1 MKRNDQ
7 KETQPE
13 REYTFNKNLKKEYVF
28 YDNRGNLL
36 SGKKISDWEGL
47 EK

>member
-13 REYTFNKNLKKEYVF
+13 REYTFNKNLKTKYVF

-36 SGKKISDWEGL
+36 LGKKISDWEGL

>member
-1 MKRNDQ
+1 MKINDQ

-13 REYTFNKNLKKEYVF
+13 REYTFNKNLKTKYLL
-28 YDNRGNLL
+28 YDNRGKLL
-36 SGKKISDWEGL
+36 LGKKISDWEHL